1 MLGARIV
8 VTLSLLI
15 ISSSGLDAGPTPP
28 VARGA
33 IYYLSPAGDDS
44 NPGTTPGRPWRTFD
58 KVLNASRPLRAG
70 DTVVLLDGTYT
81 RQTTGLPDVDCRTN
95 GNAPNGT
102 PDRPIVVRAQ
112 NERRA
117 VLQSDGHA
125 PAFSMEGCS
134 WWHVEGLRAA
144 SRDADAPQAGGY
156 PVRLSKVD
164 HITLR

>member
-70 DTVVLLDGTYT
+70 DTVVLLDGTSP
-81 RQTTGLPDVDCRTN
+81 RQTTALPHPASRP
-95 GNAPNGT
+95 NATAPTRT
-102 PDRPIVVRAQ
+102 PD
-112 NERRA
+112 
-117 VLQSDGHA
+117 
-125 PAFSMEGCS
+125 
-134 WWHVEGLRAA
+134 
-144 SRDADAPQAGGY
+144 
-156 PVRLSKVD
+156 
-164 HITLR
+164 